1 MPWAKGTSGNPC
13 GRPLGTNEIG
23 KLRAAL
29 AKHVPE
35 IVAAMVEAAKGG
47 DTAAAKLIL
56 ERTVPALRAEELPVT
71 LEGFAGSRVEMI
83 AAAVQAIADGKLDM
97 SRGGRFIVALTPEAL
112 EERIA
117 RFERMIQ
124 EEKKEDR

>member
-1 MPWAKGTSGNPC
+1 VKWQKGSSGNPR

-23 KLRAAL
+23 RLRAAL

-56 ERTVPALRAEELPVT
+56 ERAIPALRPEELPVS
-71 LEGFAGSRVEMI
+71 LKGFAGSRVEMI
-83 AAAVQAIADGKLDM
+83 AAVIQAVADGKLDM
-97 SRGGRFIVALTPEAL
+97 SRGGRMVALLAPEAL
-112 EERIA
+112 EEKIS
-117 RFERMIQ
+117 RFEHML
-124 EEKKEDR
+124 EPEDTN